1 MGIYLNP
8 GNRGFQTILNG
19 DYVDKTGLIDF
30 VNRTINTPRKL
41 TCFSR
46 PRRFGKSFAA
56 KMLCAYYDRSCD
68 SRALFE
74 GLEISKKDSFDKYLN
89 KFDVIY
95 MDITWFVST
104 TANVK
109 GIVNDIQNSVI
120 SELKNEFSEY
130 VPENEKS
137 LPRVMTAIA
146 SKTDRRFI
154 VIIDEWDA
162 LFREAKDDETIQKE
176 YVQLLRGL
184 FKGGTATDETIAAA
198 YMTGILP
205 IKKYGTESALTD
217 FQEFT
222 MAAPDTLAPYVGF
235 TEQEV
240 VALCDKNH
248 LEFEE
253 VKFWYDGYHF
263 DHVGSVYSPN
273 SVMQAIERKSIRNYW
288 TSSETYESLAAYIG
302 MDYKGLKKDI
312 IKMLGGE
319 AVRVKISTFQNDMTS
334 FKRKDDVL
342 TLLIHLGYLSYDA
355 AEKTVMIPNQEVAD
369 AFGDAIDQEN
379 WGEIGELIQE
389 SDDLLD
395 ATLCGDSE
403 AVADALEKVHAAN
416 SSVLRY
422 NNEAALS
429 SAIMIAYYTARR
441 IYKIVPEFPQ
451 GGNAPSH
458 SFGGKS
464 EPPIESLRDGAA
476 PGKGFADLVFLPRK
490 GSDKPVMIV
499 ELKYDKNADTAIRQI
514 HENRYDGDLKKY
526 FGNLLLVG
534 INYDKDAKG
543 TNAKRHSC
551 MIEKV

>member
-8 GNRGFQTILNG
+8 GNKGFQTILNG
-19 DYVDKTGLIDF
+19 IYVDKTGLIDF
-30 VNRTINTPRKL
+30 VNRTINTPRKM
-41 TCFSR
+41 TSFSR

-68 SRALFE
+68 SRSLFE
-74 GLEISKKDSFDKYLN
+74 GLEISKKNSFDQHLN
-89 KFDVIY
+89 KYDVIY
-95 MDITWFVST
+95 LDITRFIST
-104 TANVK
+104 AISVKDVVENIQKNV
-109 GIVNDIQNSVI
+109 IE
-120 SELKNEFSEY
+120 ELKEEY
-130 VPENEKS
+130 PFYIKEQENV
-137 LPRVMTAIA
+137 LADALFAI
-146 SKTDRRFI
+146 SHKTGNQFI

-162 LFREAKDDETIQKE
+162 LFREAKNDETLQRG

-222 MAAPDTLAPYVGF
+222 MVAPDTLAPYVGF

-240 VALCDKNH
+240 LDLCDKND
-248 LEFEE
+248 LDFEE
-253 VKFWYDGYHF
+253 VKFWYDGYIL
-263 DHVGSVYSPN
+263 DPVGSIYSPN
-273 SVMQAIERKSIRNYW
+273 SVMQAVERKAIRNYW
-288 TSSETYESLAAYIG
+288 TSSETYESLAFYIG
-302 MDYKGLKKDI
+302 MDYKGLKQDI
-312 IKMLGGE
+312 IRMLGGE
-319 AVRVKISTFQNDMTS
+319 AVRVKISTFQNDLTS

-355 AEKTVMIPNQEVAD
+355 ERKTVSIPNQEVAD
-369 AFGDAIDQEN
+369 AFGDATDQEG

-395 ATLCGDSE
+395 ATLRGDSN
-403 AVADALEKVHAAN
+403 AVAEALEKVHAAN
-416 SSVLRY
+416 SSILRY
-422 NNEAALS
+422 NDEAALS

-451 GGNAPSH
+451 G
-458 SFGGKS
+458 
-464 EPPIESLRDGAA
+464 
-476 PGKGFADLVFLPRK
+476 KGFADLVFLPRR

-499 ELKYDKNADTAIRQI
+499 ELKYDKDADTAIRQI
-514 HENRYDGDLKKY
+514 HENRYEGDLKKY

-534 INYDKDAKG
+534 INYDKDVKG
-543 TNAKRHSC
+543 VNAKRHSC
-551 MIEKV
+551 VIEKV

>member
-8 GNRGFQTILNG
+8 GNKGFQTILNG

-30 VNRTINTPRKL
+30 VNRTINTPQKL

-56 KMLCAYYDRSCD
+56 KMLCAYYDKSCD
-68 SRALFE
+68 SRSLFE

-89 KFDVIY
+89 KYDVIY
-95 MDITWFVST
+95 LDITWFISRSKNKGENVVS
-104 TANVK
+104 
-109 GIVNDIQNSVI
+109 DIQTAVI
-120 SELKNEFSEY
+120 DELKGTFTDCVSGNETF
-130 VPENEKS
+130 
-137 LPRVMTAIA
+137 LPDALMSVSHKAGNQ
-146 SKTDRRFI
+146 FI
-154 VIIDEWDA
+154 FIIDEWDA
-162 LFREAKDDETIQKE
+162 LFREAKDDEGLQKE

-217 FQEFT
+217 FREFT

-240 VALCDKNH
+240 LDLCDTNH
-248 LEFEE
+248 LDFEE
-253 VKFWYDGYHF
+253 VKFWYDGYSF
-263 DHVGSVYSPN
+263 DNVGSIYSPN
-273 SVMQAIERKSIRNYW
+273 SVMQAIERNVIRNYW

-312 IKMLGGE
+312 IRMLGGE
-319 AVRVKISTFQNDMTS
+319 AVRVKVSTFQNDMTS

-355 AEKTVMIPNQEVAD
+355 VKQTVTIPNQEVAD
-369 AFGDAIDQEN
+369 AFGDATDQEG

-389 SDDLLD
+389 SDDLLE
-395 ATLCGDSE
+395 ATLCGDSD
-403 AVADALEKVHAAN
+403 AVAEALEKVHAAN
-416 SSVLRY
+416 SSILRY
-422 NNEAALS
+422 NNEATLS
-429 SAIMIAYYTARR
+429 SVIMIAYYTARR
-441 IYKIVPEFPQ
+441 IYKIIPEFPQ
-451 GGNAPSH
+451 
-458 SFGGKS
+458 
-464 EPPIESLRDGAA
+464 
-476 PGKGFADLVFLPRK
+476 GKGFADLVFLPRR
-490 GSDKPVMIV
+490 GSDKPVMVV
-499 ELKYDKNADTAIRQI
+499 ELKYDKDADTAIRQI

-543 TNAKRHSC
+543 TNAKKHSC
-551 MIEKV
+551 VIEKV

>member
-19 DYVDKTGLIDF
+19 TYVDKTGLIDF
-30 VNRTINTPRKL
+30 VNRTINTPQKL
-41 TCFSR
+41 TSFSR

-56 KMLCAYYDRSCD
+56 KMLCAYYDKSCD
-68 SRALFE
+68 SRSLFE
-74 GLEISKKDSFDKYLN
+74 GLEISKKDSFEKYLN
-89 KFDVIY
+89 KYDVIY
-95 MDITWFVST
+95 LDITWFVST
-104 TANVK
+104 TDDIKNV
-109 GIVNDIQNSVI
+109 VHDIQSSVI
-120 SELKNEFSEY
+120 SELKSEFSGY

-162 LFREAKDDETIQKE
+162 LFREAKNDEAIQKE

-184 FKGGTATDETIAAA
+184 FKGGTATDKTIAAA

-217 FQEFT
+217 FHEFT

-240 VALCDKNH
+240 LTLCDKNH

-253 VKFWYDGYHF
+253 VKFWYDGYTF
-263 DHVGSVYSPN
+263 DQVGSVYSPN
-273 SVMQAIERKSIRNYW
+273 SVMQAIERRAIRNYW

-312 IKMLGGE
+312 IRMLGGE

-355 AEKTVMIPNQEVAD
+355 AEKTVKIPNQEVAD
-369 AFGDAIDQEN
+369 AFGDATDQED

-395 ATLCGDSE
+395 ATLCGDSD
-403 AVADALEKVHAAN
+403 AVAEALEKVHAAN
-416 SSVLRY
+416 SSILRY

-441 IYKIVPEFPQ
+441 IYKIIPEFPQ
-451 GGNAPSH
+451 
-458 SFGGKS
+458 
-464 EPPIESLRDGAA
+464 
-476 PGKGFADLVFLPRK
+476 GKGFADLVFLPRR

-499 ELKYDKNADTAIRQI
+499 ELKYDKDADTAIRQI

-543 TNAKRHSC
+543 ANAKKHSC
-551 MIEKV
+551 VIEKV